1 MRTLEER
8 LGYTF
13 RDRKRLEGALYHSSY
28 ANEHRSL
35 GIHSNERLE
44 FLGDAVLGVVTADYL
59 YKKHPDLPEGDLT
72 RIRAALVCE
81 QSLHE
86 VAQKLNLGSYLKLG
100 KGEEAGGG
108 RQRASI
114 LADATESVFAAVYLD
129 GGITAASE
137 LIHRV
142 LLDVEREEVVEER
155 RRDYKTL
162 LQEHIQRKA
171 GQELTYCMVREEGP
185 DHAKTFVTEVR
196 LNGTAIGE
204 GSGHIFV
211 EGLSGI
217 KKRQD
222 EPEDRQIGI
231 EISDKLCR
239 LPDERESRQSVIFDL
254 YRDEQSVR
262 RIKGVDGQKPKR
274 RWAVNQ
280 HIVVFAR
287 NRGESLLQQIFPPH
301 SSRKRQFRF
310 CKADVGW
317 KNIQSL
323 FQRALRFGNGGA
335 SCENIENGSFQRLR
349 LKTAGIAQIPL
360 SVQIEQQYSF
370 FCISGKLNTQI
381 MRRRCLA
388 YAAFLIG
395 YCADIHACSPCKY
408 VFILLHVYVIL

>member
-44 FLGDAVLGVVTADYL
+44 FLGDAVLGLGTADYL
-59 YKKHPDLPEGDLT
+59 FRKHPDLPEGDLT

-81 QSLHE
+81 ESLHE
-86 VAQKLNLGSYLKLG
+86 VAQSLDLGSYLKLG

-196 LNGTAIGE
+196 LNGAAIGE
-204 GSGHIFV
+204 GSGH
-211 EGLSGI
+211 S
-217 KKRQD
+217 KKESEQMAAKSAL
-222 EPEDRQIGI
+222 E
-231 EISDKLCR
+231 KL
-239 LPDERESRQSVIFDL
+239 D
-254 YRDEQSVR
+254 
-262 RIKGVDGQKPKR
+262 
-274 RWAVNQ
+274 NQ
-280 HIVVFAR
+280 
-287 NRGESLLQQIFPPH
+287 
-301 SSRKRQFRF
+301 
-310 CKADVGW
+310 
-317 KNIQSL
+317 
-323 FQRALRFGNGGA
+323 
-335 SCENIENGSFQRLR
+335 
-349 LKTAGIAQIPL
+349 
-360 SVQIEQQYSF
+360 
-370 FCISGKLNTQI
+370 
-381 MRRRCLA
+381 
-388 YAAFLIG
+388 
-395 YCADIHACSPCKY
+395 
-408 VFILLHVYVIL
+408 